1 MAGCCCQWI
10 GRRRRGARGMCGHWA
25 ARKDAQ
31 RPDGD
36 STCCHVARSR
46 AVAPAGV
53 GASASHHGHSLP
65 PTPTPSSLRR
75 RNFPGDDLYTLAPAA
90 LARALFRR
98 SPKRHATIC
107 FRTRVDTFTARDA
120 NAEDN
125 ADMDGEEAAPA
136 PVTPHASWR
145 AAPPAAAVARRG
157 STPPQSDDDDDSGH
171 DDVCTVAAGP
181 RLATCGAASAHPL
194 TASKDPSL
202 PSYCAAATASP
213 RAATSAC
220 ASRM

>member
-10 GRRRRGARGMCGHWA
+10 GCRRRGARGMCGHCA

-107 FRTRVDTFTARDA
+107 FRTRVDTFTVRDA

-125 ADMDGEEAAPA
+125 ADMDCEEAAPA

-145 AAPPAAAVARRG
+145 ATPAAAVARRG
-157 STPPQSDDDDDSGH
+157 STPPQSEDDDDSGD
-171 DDVCTVAAGP
+171 DDVTPLHRG
-181 RLATCGAASAHPL
+181 LASGDVRCSRRSQRARIQPALLNH
-194 TASKDPSL
+194 
-202 PSYCAAATASP
+202 CAAATASP

>member
-1 MAGCCCQWI
+1 
-10 GRRRRGARGMCGHWA
+10 
-25 ARKDAQ
+25 
-31 RPDGD
+31 
-36 STCCHVARSR
+36 
-46 AVAPAGV
+46 V

-107 FRTRVDTFTARDA
+107 FRTRVDTFTASDA

-125 ADMDGEEAAPA
+125 ADMDSEEAAPA

-145 AAPPAAAVARRG
+145 ATPAAAVARRG
-157 STPPQSDDDDDSGH
+157 NTPPQSEDDDDSGH
-171 DDVCTVAAGP
+171 DDATP
-181 RLATCGAASAHPL
+181 LQLARVWQRAASAHSEQGSSAPKSLRCCHRIAARRHQCLRL
-194 TASKDPSL
+194 THVSIAFE
-202 PSYCAAATASP
+202 AT
-213 RAATSAC
+213 
-220 ASRM
+220 RME

>member
-1 MAGCCCQWI
+1 
-10 GRRRRGARGMCGHWA
+10 
-25 ARKDAQ
+25 
-31 RPDGD
+31 
-36 STCCHVARSR
+36 
-46 AVAPAGV
+46 V
-53 GASASHHGHSLP
+53 GAAASQHGHSQSLP

-107 FRTRVDTFTARDA
+107 FRTLVDTPFTARDA

-125 ADMDGEEAAPA
+125 ADMDCEEAAPA

-157 STPPQSDDDDDSGH
+157 STPPQSDDDDSSDDEDGWNIARSGATAARLSQCAPAAQRSNQGS
-171 DDVCTVAAGP
+171 DDGDAAARADAMALVP
-181 RLATCGAASAHPL
+181 RPPLPRVLSCGAVSGIPVAPAPMRVS
-194 TASKDPSL
+194 
-202 PSYCAAATASP
+202 
-213 RAATSAC
+213 
-220 ASRM
+220 